1 MTGSIIDHAVA
12 LTCFLLALKMDVWL
26 VLGYGIP
33 HGSAAWVLS
42 KEYSADQD
50 VQTHYI
56 YDVVRNEKYNVTDE
70 FCTLL
75 RIYCVVN
82 GENVSIPQITNIREC
97 IQIVINL
104 LKANKFSKSRHRT
117 QYFIA

>member
-1 MTGSIIDHAVA
+1 MTGSVIDHAVA
-12 LTCFLLALKMDVWL
+12 LTCYLLALKMDVWL

-42 KEYSADQD
+42 KEYATDQD
-50 VQTHYI
+50 VQIHYI

-82 GENVSIPQITNIREC
+82 SENVSDLYIFCYIFYLSYACMI
-97 IQIVINL
+97 
-104 LKANKFSKSRHRT
+104 LKMYT
-117 QYFIA
+117 Q